1 MTLFD
6 RILSALRRWLRPA
19 PAPSPLS
26 PEATQRLFMAR
37 YSWFRELLTAN
48 STTLEAMAELET
60 ALRDG
65 RTLSMT
71 FIRSR
76 CTLATVNVYKIV
88 TNMRRLADG
97 RYAEL
102 NPVFTHL
109 QEEIESLLAG
119 NTVKAGGELVLPIG
133 QTGRQHADL
142 TGEKMAN
149 LGEAGSLPGVRIPP
163 GFVLT
168 AAATSLFF
176 QRNNLYPRINHL
188 IQQMHI
194 GDLEDLHRKSDAIQT
209 LIRESPLPP
218 EIEQLLFDHFDRM
231 AIEHP
236 NLRLAVRS
244 SGLAEDLGQASFA
257 GLYHTELD
265 VDRDH
270 LAAAYTAVLASKYTP
285 RAISYRLAKGF
296 RHEET
301 EMCVGCLAMIEAA
314 VSGVCYSRAIGGQG
328 QLLDIFAAAGG
339 AKAIVDGTGTTD
351 HWQLERTP
359 PHHIIQRPEHGTA
372 TLAEAQATALAV
384 IAMQLEEHFGAPQD
398 IEWSID
404 HEGKLFVLQSRPI
417 STAALALP
425 VRGQSRPDDQRVLL
439 HGGVTGCGG
448 VGCGEVRIVRS
459 AQDMLTFPK
468 RAVLVV
474 KHPLPEW
481 APLLKRAVALV
492 TETGSEAGH
501 LATIARE
508 FGLPALLAVD
518 QASERLQDGETITVD
533 AGLRTIYR
541 GRIEELLRQPPQRPN
556 PMAGSPVQK
565 TLIALL
571 KLISPLNLTDPASA
585 DFQAANCRT
594 LHDITRFCHEKSVI
608 EMFEFGARYRFD
620 KAAAKRLKDTLPIQ
634 WWVIDLGEGFQAG
647 TDVRQQEVTIADVAC
662 TPMLAI
668 WEGMHA
674 VPWKGPP
681 TAPLRTMVSFLFQ
694 SALSDSLDPTRTSA
708 LRETN
713 YFLISK
719 KYCNLSVRLGYH
731 YAMIEAML
739 GDRPV
744 DRHIT
749 FRFKGGAA
757 GESQRVQRIE
767 LLAEVLA
774 HFGYRIDR
782 VGDALTAR
790 VERESEQTIADQLKV
805 LGYLTIH
812 TRQLDLVMT
821 EAGALRYYRDRFI
834 EEIKDMLN
842 HERSTV
848 QS

>member
-1 MTLFD
+1 
-6 RILSALRRWLRPA
+6 
-19 PAPSPLS
+19 
-26 PEATQRLFMAR
+26 MAR

-102 NPVFTHL
+102 NPVFARL
-109 QEEIESLLAG
+109 QEEIETLLAG

-133 QTGRQHADL
+133 QTRRQHADL

-176 QRNNLYPRINHL
+176 QRNNLYPRINHV

-194 GDLEDLHRKSDAIQT
+194 GNLEDLHRKSETIQT

-328 QLLDIFAAAGG
+328 ELLDIFAAAGG
-339 AKAIVDGTGTTD
+339 AKAIVDGTGSTD

-359 PHHIIQRPEHGTA
+359 PHHIIQHPEHGA
-372 TLAEAQATALAV
+372 TPLAEAQATALAA
-384 IAMQLEEHFGAPQD
+384 IALQLEQHFGAPQD

-404 HEGKLFVLQSRPI
+404 HEGTLFVLQSRPI

-425 VRGQSRPDDQRVLL
+425 VQGHTRPDDQRVLL

-459 AQDMLTFPK
+459 AEDMLTFPK

-492 TETGSEAGH
+492 AETGSEAGH

-533 AGLRTIYR
+533 AGLHTIYR

-647 TDVRQQEVTIADVAC
+647 TDVRRQEVTIADIAC

-767 LLAEVLA
+767 LLADVLA

>member
-1 MTLFD
+1 MTLLD
-6 RILSALRRWLRPA
+6 RILSPLRRWLRPA
-19 PAPSPLS
+19 PAPPPLS
-26 PEATQRLFMAR
+26 PEETQRLFMAR
-37 YSWFRELLTAN
+37 YRWFRELLTAN
-48 STTLEAMAELET
+48 NTTLEAMAELET

-76 CTLATVNVYKIV
+76 CTLATVNVYKII
-88 TNMRRLADG
+88 TNLHHLADG
-97 RYAEL
+97 RYQGL
-102 NPVFTHL
+102 SQVFARL
-109 QEEIESLLAG
+109 QDEIETLLAG
-119 NTVKAGGELVLPIG
+119 NIGRAGGDLVLSIE
-133 QTGRQHADL
+133 QTGRHHADL

-149 LGEAGSLPGVRIPP
+149 LGEAGSLPGLRIPP
-163 GFVLT
+163 GFVMT
-168 AAATSLFF
+168 AVATSRFF
-176 QRNNLYPRINHL
+176 QRNNLYPRINHI
-188 IQQMHI
+188 IQQMNI
-194 GDLEDLHRKSDAIQT
+194 GNLEDLHRKSEAIQT

-218 EIEQLLFDHFDRM
+218 EIELLLFDHFDRL
-231 AIEHP
+231 AAEHP
-236 NLRLAVRS
+236 DLRLAVRS
-244 SGLAEDLGQASFA
+244 SALAEDLGQASFA

-301 EMCVGCLAMIEAA
+301 EMCVGCLAMIEAKI
-314 VSGVCYSRAIGGQG
+314 SGVCYSQAIGGHG
-328 QLLDIFAAAGG
+328 GRLDIFAATGG

-359 PHHIIQRPEHGTA
+359 PHHIIQRPEPGA
-372 TLAEAQATALAV
+372 TPLTEPQAAALATT
-384 IAMQLEEHFGAPQD
+384 AMQLELHFGAPQD

-404 HEGKLFVLQSRPI
+404 RRGTLFVLQSRPI
-417 STAALALP
+417 SAAALAP
-425 VRGQSRPDDQRVLL
+425 PAQGHTRPDDERILL

-448 VGCGEVRIVRS
+448 VGCGEVCIVRS
-459 AQDMLTFPK
+459 AEDMLTFPK
-468 RAVLVV
+468 RGVLVV

-492 TETGSEAGH
+492 AETGSEAGH

-518 QASERLQDGETITVD
+518 QASERLQNGETITVD
-533 AGLRTIYR
+533 AGLHTIYR
-541 GRIEELLRQPPQRPN
+541 GRIEELLSERPQRPD
-556 PMAGSPVQK
+556 PMAGSPVQT

-585 DFQAANCRT
+585 DFQAPNCRT

-608 EMFEFGARYRFD
+608 EMFDFGARYRFD

-634 WWVIDLGEGFQAG
+634 WWVIDLGEGFQPG
-647 TDVRQQEVTIADVAC
+647 TDVRQQEVSITDIAC

-681 TAPLRTMVSFLFQ
+681 TAPLRTMASFLFQ
-694 SALSDSLDPTRTSA
+694 SALSDGLDPARTSA

-757 GESQRVQRIE
+757 GETQREQRIE

-790 VERESEQTIADQLKV
+790 VERESEQTITDQLKV

-812 TRQLDLVMT
+812 TRQLDMVMT
-821 EAGALRYYRDRFI
+821 EAGALRYYRDTFI

-842 HERSTV
+842 HERSTG